1 MKPKFSLQ
9 NPREINVD
17 NLKMYELKSAGIS
30 EKEGISSRQ
39 INEPSIEC
47 KNKNS

>member
-1 MKPKFSLQ
+1 
-9 NPREINVD
+9 
-17 NLKMYELKSAGIS
+17 LKSAGIS

-47 KNKNS
+47 KNKNSWDVSRRQMNLQMALYI